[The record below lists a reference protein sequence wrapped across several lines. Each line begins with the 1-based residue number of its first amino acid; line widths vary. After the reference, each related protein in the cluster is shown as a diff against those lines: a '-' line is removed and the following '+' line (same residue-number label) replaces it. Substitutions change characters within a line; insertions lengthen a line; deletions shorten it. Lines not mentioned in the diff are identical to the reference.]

1 METKSI
7 KRGYLKGSILLIITY
22 EIGCWLNI
30 SVSNKSDLIN
40 FLSIMIGFFMTAL
53 SLLFSSPLYTV
64 LLGKERKG
72 YPNKW
77 IEVVDKYSIAITFS
91 MAFILILLVEYKIP
105 ELSIA
110 KYKIT
115 LQKEKLYFSMTCV
128 SIYLF
133 SDISWVLFKNL
144 KFPVNQK

>member
-91 MAFILILLVEYKIP
+91 MAFILLLLVEYKIP

-115 LQKEKLYFSMTCV
+115 LQKEKLYFRMTCV

>member
-7 KRGYLKGSILLIITY
+7 KRGYLKGFILLIITY

>member
-1 METKSI
+1 
-7 KRGYLKGSILLIITY
+7 
-22 EIGCWLNI
+22 
-30 SVSNKSDLIN
+30 
-40 FLSIMIGFFMTAL
+40 MIGFFMTAL

>member
-40 FLSIMIGFFMTAL
+40 FLSNMIGFFMTAL